1 MKKFKIM
8 SLLLLCICLQLQA
21 QPYGSYEPAKRMH
34 IIIDNDFSGD
44 VDGLFQLAHHLM
56 CPSVDI
62 RGIIGSHL
70 TAWPGSNEDDP
81 AVMNS
86 TPRAV
91 AKAREVVKLM
101 GIDVPVVAGAENQ
114 LTAFNEP
121 QPSEGARLI
130 IREAMRTDTDVPLY
144 VVCGAS
150 LTDVASAWLMEPEI
164 EKRITVVWIGGR
176 EYDGM
181 KLPAPDTDLLEFNHQ
196 LSMKSVE
203 LVFNRSQI
211 PLWQVPRDAYRQCI
225 MSLDEVETDIRPC
238 GRIGQY
244 LADQLSASLW
254 SAMGEVY
261 IMGDSPLVLLTALQ
275 TGFHPDPS
283 SSQYVLRPAPTI
295 LPDGRY
301 QDNPQGRL
309 IRVYTHLDT
318 RLMFADLKGKL
329 KRFK

>member
-21 QPYGSYEPAKRMH
+21 QPYGSYEPAKRMR

-130 IREAMRTDTDVPLY
+130 IREAMRT
-144 VVCGAS
+144 
-150 LTDVASAWLMEPEI
+150 
-164 EKRITVVWIGGR
+164 
-176 EYDGM
+176 
-181 KLPAPDTDLLEFNHQ
+181 DTDLLEFNHQ

>member
-21 QPYGSYEPAKRMH
+21 QPYGSYEPAKRMR

-86 TPRAV
+86 TPR
-91 AKAREVVKLM
+91 AREVVKLM

-211 PLWQVPRDAYRQCI
+211 PLGRCLAMPIASVLCRSTRWRPISVPA
-225 MSLDEVETDIRPC
+225 VV
-238 GRIGQY
+238 
-244 LADQLSASLW
+244 SASILPTSSRPASGQLW
-254 SAMGEVY
+254 ARY
-261 IMGDSPLVLLTALQ
+261 ISWATVHWFCLPPSKPVSIQTPLPRNTFSVLLPPFSQMVAIRTIPKAV
-275 TGFHPDPS
+275 S
-283 SSQYVLRPAPTI
+283 SVSIPTSTPA
-295 LPDGRY
+295 
-301 QDNPQGRL
+301 
-309 IRVYTHLDT
+309 
-318 RLMFADLKGKL
+318 
-329 KRFK
+329 

>member
-1 MKKFKIM
+1 M

-21 QPYGSYEPAKRMH
+21 QPYGSYEPAKRMR

-130 IREAMRTDTDVPLY
+130 IREAMRT
-144 VVCGAS
+144 
-150 LTDVASAWLMEPEI
+150 
-164 EKRITVVWIGGR
+164 
-176 EYDGM
+176 
-181 KLPAPDTDLLEFNHQ
+181 DTDLLEFNHQ

>member
-21 QPYGSYEPAKRMH
+21 QPYGSYEPAKRMR

-130 IREAMRTDTDVPLY
+130 IREAMRTDTD
-144 VVCGAS
+144 
-150 LTDVASAWLMEPEI
+150 
-164 EKRITVVWIGGR
+164 
-176 EYDGM
+176 
-181 KLPAPDTDLLEFNHQ
+181 LLEFNHQ

-244 LADQLSASLW
+244 LADQLSVSLW